1 MLLELLIYCFL
12 FQKWPTESFIW
23 EENEELKLLEVAPYF
38 LYFQSGCSLISS
50 VPRLVYIIQH
60 CFQFLLGRLLAPLRN
75 VFGGTTKSIMVF
87 LKKDLLIK
95 SKSVFI
101 LEDPGADSGGEGK
114 SKRAEKYGSKKS
126 KEKARR
132 APGDNVLPD
141 QFSTVTAVLASD
153 WCQKTFVF
161 FWTLSWAVTSPRET
175 RLP

>member
-1 MLLELLIYCFL
+1 
-12 FQKWPTESFIW
+12 
-23 EENEELKLLEVAPYF
+23 
-38 LYFQSGCSLISS
+38 
-50 VPRLVYIIQH
+50 
-60 CFQFLLGRLLAPLRN
+60 
-75 VFGGTTKSIMVF
+75 MVF

-161 FWTLSWAVTSPRET
+161 FWTLSWAVTSPRESPT
-175 RLP
+175 LDCKTVRILLWIALSTFWTTGAGIVRGENA